1 MRVTDA
7 VINRWAG
14 YLLFTMVSCLVLA
27 MSASQTGY
35 ADERGFSESTVRGR
49 EVAAQPASL
58 PGTYM
63 VAQQTPKKEPVTPG
77 RTMTT
82 EERVRAIEQMLQKVK
97 KTGERAEIR
106 SYQNKMMGRELVR
119 LVRAAVVVLV
129 VIAAGF
135 PVIIWLLSRKR
146 ILGLSSLSSEVAAT
160 LVVVEERQAKLANI
174 LKDLQGEIDYVH
186 SMSVPDL
193 KKLIDQAE
201 KYIEQNKKDLDR
213 AGVPRQTEQ
222 DSGDGPGA
230 KSR

>member
-7 VINRWAG
+7 TIYRRAG
-14 YLLFTMVSCLVLA
+14 YFLFAPLLCLVLT
-27 MSASQTGY
+27 ASLSQIGH
-35 ADERGFSESTVRGR
+35 AEERGSPEIIPWK
-49 EVAAQPASL
+49 VAGQPNPL
-58 PGTYM
+58 PGSYM
-63 VAQQTPKKEPVTPG
+63 VAQETPKKEAGAPERPL
-77 RTMTT
+77 TT
-82 EERVRAIEQMLQKVK
+82 EERVRAIEQVLRQVK

-119 LVRAAVVVLV
+119 LVRWAVVVLV

-201 KYIEQNKKDLDR
+201 KYIDQNEKDLDK
-213 AGVPRQTEQ
+213 AGAPRGPEQ
-222 DSGDGPGA
+222 GSGDGPGA
-230 KSR
+230 KSS